1 MIEHSPKTNAKTTPH
16 GAVVAGPGAAVA
28 QNVEIMRAHHERILR
43 LCDELEAIADSLPE
57 RVDVRECL
65 KVARALA
72 PTVRAAHSFEEE
84 TFFPLARAVAGGG
97 RARFEENVRRLLGE
111 HQEDESFA
119 EEAAEALLDWGLCT
133 DRRGSEITGYMLR
146 GLFETLRRHVAFERE
161 YLIAP
166 VEATLAT

>member
-1 MIEHSPKTNAKTTPH
+1 MIDHSLTPKEQPR
-16 GAVVAGPGAAVA
+16 GAVVAGPGSAVA
-28 QNVEIMRAHHERILR
+28 QNVEIMRAHHERLLN
-43 LCDELEAIADSLPE
+43 LCDDLEAIADSLPE
-57 RVDVRECL
+57 RVDVRDCL
-65 KVARALA
+65 KAARALA
-72 PTVRAAHSFEEE
+72 PTVRAAHAFEEE
-84 TFFPLARAVAGGG
+84 TFFPLARAVAGGESP
-97 RARFEENVRRLLGE
+97 RFEENIRRLLGE

-166 VEATLAT
+166 VEASLAR